1 MSLAMFEF
9 FENGNYIH
17 ENDIQLVRDYIST
30 NLNSWSANCGYWLRQ
45 YHIVSKLNIVCN
57 WRKENSFC
65 ALAKK
70 GETICN
76 NELINCFA
84 DEKHKSCSCSK
95 S

>member
-1 MSLAMFEF
+1 MSLTMFEF

-57 WRKENSFC
+57 WRKENNFC

-70 GETICN
+70 GEKICN

-84 DEKHKSCSCSK
+84 DEKHKNCSCSK